1 MMPAFQTFIDRLS
14 EAPNGDALGK
24 AMQTFADELG
34 FSKFTYLGF
43 RRPGPQLPVYV
54 TTYPMEWVY
63 HYAGRR
69 YQEIDPVVLQA
80 RQSMLPF
87 IWNDRSAGAQASR
100 EQRYFFGE
108 AAEFGIRSG
117 LTVPIHDSQA
127 GLATVTFVSGERPS
141 RLQQQARQ
149 HQNALHLAAI
159 YFHAHAR
166 RKLDDPLE
174 LDRPQL
180 SPREVACLQWVVRG
194 KSTWDI
200 AEILSISR
208 RTVVFHIENAKR
220 KLNAV
225 TLPQA
230 VAIALYNKLIEF

>member
-1 MMPAFQTFIDRLS
+1 MLPAFQTFIDRLA
-14 EAPNGDALGK
+14 EAGDGDGLGR
-24 AMQTFADELG
+24 AMQAFAGELG

-80 RQSMLPF
+80 RQNMLPF
-87 IWNDRSAGAQASR
+87 AWNDQAAGPHASR
-100 EQRYFFGE
+100 EQRQFFGE
-108 AAEFGIRSG
+108 ASEFDIKAG

-127 GLATVTFVSGERPS
+127 GLATVTFISDEKVGPF
-141 RLQQQARQ
+141 ARQIHQ

-166 RKLDDPLE
+166 QKLEDPLE
-174 LDRPQL
+174 LERPQL

-230 VAIALYNKLIEF
+230 VASALYNKLIEF

>member
-1 MMPAFQTFIDRLS
+1 MMPAFQTFIDRLTT
-14 EAPNGDALGK
+14 APNGDALGR
-24 AMQTFADELG
+24 AMQAFCGDLG
-34 FSKFTYLGF
+34 FCKFTYLGF

-54 TTYPMEWVY
+54 TTYPTEWVY
-63 HYAGRR
+63 HYVGRR
-69 YQEIDPVVLQA
+69 YQEIDPVVIKA
-80 RQSMLPF
+80 RQNMLPF
-87 IWNDRSAGAQASR
+87 AWDEHAAGLHASR
-100 EQRYFFGE
+100 EQHRFFGE
-108 AAEFGIRSG
+108 AAEFGIRAG

-127 GLATVTFVSGERPS
+127 GLATVTFVSDEKPTRIP
-141 RLQQQARQ
+141 RQLQHHR
-149 HQNALHLAAI
+149 NALHLAAI

-166 RKLDDPLE
+166 QKLEDPLE
-174 LDRPQL
+174 LERPHL
-180 SPREVACLQWVVRG
+180 SPREIACLQWVVRG

-208 RTVVFHIENAKR
+208 RTVVFHVENAKR